1 MRPSSITV
9 FAGPSAYGL
18 DPGLRSAE
26 LDWRA
31 PAQRDDIGRLVDTLP
46 PGVIVLCDGIF
57 QSVPSVSHEELCR
70 ALDGGWQVWGVA
82 SMGAIRAWELRGE
95 GMRGFGSVYAMFE
108 RLPDLC
114 DDEMCLMHFPEEP
127 YFPLTEALV
136 NVRYALDRFGPEC
149 SIDPS
154 AAARLIER
162 LRGMWFGERSLTCIR
177 RILVDE
183 LGVGQANADAWLARM
198 QDHRIKTLDLADLL
212 RTRPWQTPAKE

>member
-1 MRPSSITV
+1 MKSDPVTV

-18 DPGLRSAE
+18 DPGLRTAE

-31 PAQRDDIGRLVDTLP
+31 PAQRDDIGRLVDTCP

-82 SMGAIRAWELRGE
+82 SMGAIRAWELRSE
-95 GMRGFGSVYAMFE
+95 GMRGFGAVYAMFE
-108 RLPDLC
+108 RLPDFC
-114 DDEMCLMHFPEEP
+114 DDEMCLLHFPEGP

-136 NVRYALDRFGPEC
+136 NVRYALDHFGPTC
-149 SIDPS
+149 GIGPW

-162 LRGMWFGERSLTCIR
+162 LRGMWFGERSHACIR
-177 RILVDE
+177 RVLIEE
-183 LGVGQANADAWLARM
+183 LDVGQANADAWLAWM
-198 QDHRIKTLDLADLL
+198 QGNRIKTLDFADLL
-212 RTRPWQTPAKE
+212 RTRPWQTPATE